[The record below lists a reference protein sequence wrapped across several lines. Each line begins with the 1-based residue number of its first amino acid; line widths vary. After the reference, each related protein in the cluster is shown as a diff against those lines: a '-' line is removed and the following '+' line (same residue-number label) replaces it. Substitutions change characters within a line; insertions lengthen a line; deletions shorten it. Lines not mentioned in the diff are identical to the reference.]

1 MAKSIRTS
9 QRELAELSQLMA
21 VRGLGLRRAR
31 ILREAGI
38 GDLAA
43 LVEASKKRLTKL
55 FPKTKGGELKLWKK
69 QAKRIRL
76 PAAEPVVEE
85 RPEPEPAEPAVEERP
100 EPEPA
105 APVAEAEAI
114 PAPAPTHDLTAI
126 PGIGPARV
134 RVLNEAGISDFRT
147 LTRASVV
154 CLQKLFPRV
163 GGDDLI
169 QWKRE
174 ARKGLARNRT
184 ARLMRDRGDLI

>member
-21 VRGLGLRRAR
+21 VQGLGLRRAR
-31 ILREAGI
+31 ILKEAGI
-38 GDLAA
+38 GDLGA
-43 LVEASKKRLTKL
+43 LVKASKKRLMKL
-55 FPKTKGGELKLWKK
+55 FPKTRGGELRRWKK

-76 PAAEPVVEE
+76 PPAEPVVEE
-85 RPEPEPAEPAVEERP
+85 RPEPEPAS
-100 EPEPA
+100 
-105 APVAEAEAI
+105 PVAETEAI

-154 CLQKLFPRV
+154 RLQKLFPRV
-163 GGDDLI
+163 EGDDLVR
-169 QWKRE
+169 WKKE

-184 ARLMRDRGDLI
+184 ARLMRDRGDPTS